1 MDEINKIVA
10 ENLREIRR
18 LRKLSLE
25 GLAELTGVSKSML
38 GQIEREESNPT
49 LQTLWKIAAGLRV
62 SLTSLIVAMEPQAQ
76 LIKKAEQL

>member
-1 MDEINKIVA
+1 MDDINKIVA

-18 LRKLSLE
+18 LRKLSLD

-62 SLTSLIVAMEPQAQ
+62 SLKIGRAHV
-76 LIKKAEQL
+76 